1 MTRARSLQTT
11 NILAWLTPVAVILV
25 MVTRRHGQGESHAL
39 VSIEPTGS
47 GNEAA
52 GNNQRRGVGV
62 WLGDGESARQFHL
75 ATVQIA
81 PRFLLSGR
89 LSPVFI

>member
-52 GNNQRRGVGV
+52 GIISDV
-62 WLGDGESARQFHL
+62 ESAFGWVTESRHDSSILQL
-75 ATVQIA
+75 CRL
-81 PRFLLSGR
+81 PRDSF
-89 LSPVFI
+89 